1 MDDMITVRVKN
12 ILGTEEADVQ
22 INNNA
27 TVGQL
32 LQQAAL
38 QLQINP
44 QGATIM
50 YQGQQLSPEQPLHK
64 AGVEDGDAVMIA
76 PGSIVGG
83 GCASLPFDIAFQV
96 AAPVVAGVVANYI
109 YDRLH
114 GIDLKKL
121 TKRLLIEIFSRN
133 KHLNPKRIQYETIS
147 KKVAELL
154 HQELID
160 WERINKED
168 SVDVLDK
175 LLPGG
180 IQYEII
186 SKKVAELLHQELIDW
201 ERINKEDSV
210 DVLDKLLSE
219 RPQNVEEGAKKISKC
234 GECPYYHPK
243 NEKYGFCTLRNA
255 LITEKHIACDQMG

>member
-175 LLPGG
+175 LL
-180 IQYEII
+180 
-186 SKKVAELLHQELIDW
+186 
-201 ERINKEDSV
+201 
-210 DVLDKLLSE
+210 SE